1 MYPRVLNKE
10 QLDPT
15 GQQPIVPSV
24 KNCKYVVY
32 IRAVGI
38 PENPGVPVVMWWA

>member
-1 MYPRVLNKE
+1 MYPRILNKE
-10 QLDPT
+10 QIQLANNL
-15 GQQPIVPSV
+15 VPSV
-24 KNCKYVVY
+24 KNCKY